1 MTKDTDHIVRKLA
14 AILSTDVK
22 GYSRLMG
29 DDEMATVETIT
40 RYRRF
45 IHEFVESHNGRVVD
59 SPGDN
64 LLAEFASAVNAL
76 DCAVAIQE
84 KLAIENQSLDDHRRM
99 EFRIGINVGDVI
111 FQGERLYGDGVNI
124 AARLE
129 GLSDASG
136 ICISGTVYDQVKN
149 KIGLPLEFIGAR
161 KVKNIAEP
169 IRAYKVLLSQE
180 TERMNGFSSQKAPT
194 SKDEVENEQLSG
206 SAMLQLPD
214 IPSIAVL
221 PLVNMGQDTDQDYF
235 SDGLTEDII
244 TDLSKISG
252 IFVIAKNSAFAYK
265 GKSIPSSQVAQE
277 LGVHHILEGTV
288 RRAGQRVRIAT
299 QLVDGLL
306 NQNIWADRFDGNL
319 KDIFDLQ
326 DQVTGKVVSALKV
339 KLTSEEKE
347 QRTSRS
353 SVNPE
358 VYDLV
363 KKANKLGLDSTFK
376 SHLEAREI
384 YQRALNLDPGY
395 APAYVGMGWTWFD
408 EWPFGWSEDKMVLEK
423 ALHLSER
430 AIDLDPNLPEAYSL
444 LSCTYL
450 WMEEHEKAEE
460 VINRL
465 LAIAPNNA
473 DALAFY
479 GYILAFSG
487 RAEEAVAPIIR
498 AKRMD
503 PGRHVRLSMYL
514 AIVYN
519 LLERYEEAVQ
529 ELEPYLDDYSSYLP
543 LQRMLAY
550 AYYQAGNMKRARQ
563 TATHVVQLEPGFNC
577 EAYGRKLP
585 FKDSTMRNRFI
596 DTLKKAGFQ

>member
-1 MTKDTDHIVRKLA
+1 MTKDTDQIVRKLA

-22 GYSRLMG
+22 EYSRLMG

-40 RYRRF
+40 RYRMV
-45 IHEFVESHNGRVVD
+45 ISKLVEVHHGRVVD

-64 LLAEFASAVNAL
+64 LLAEFASAVDAL

-84 KLAIENQSLDDHRRM
+84 KLAIENQALEAHRRM

-111 FQGERLYGDGVNI
+111 SQGERLYGDGVNI

-129 GLSDASG
+129 GLSDAGG
-136 ICISGTVYDQVKN
+136 ICISGTVYDQVNN
-149 KIGLPLEFIGAR
+149 KTGLPLEFIGSR
-161 KVKNIAEP
+161 QVKNIAKP
-169 IRAYKVLLSQE
+169 IRAYKVILSQE
-180 TERMNGFSSQKAPT
+180 TERMNGFSAQAASTFQDAA
-194 SKDEVENEQLSG
+194 ENKQLSG
-206 SAMLQLPD
+206 STMLQLPD
-214 IPSIAVL
+214 RPSIAVL
-221 PLVNMGQDTDQDYF
+221 PLVIMGQGTDQDYF

-252 IFVIAKNSAFAYK
+252 LFVIAKNSAFAYK
-265 GKSIPSSQVAQE
+265 GKSVQPSQVARE
-277 LGVHHILEGTV
+277 LGVRHILEGTV

-319 KDIFDLQ
+319 EDIFDLQ

-339 KLTSEEKE
+339 KLTSREKK
-347 QRTSRS
+347 QRSNRG

-384 YQRALNLDPGY
+384 YRRALELDPGY

-408 EWPFGWSEDKMVLEK
+408 EWPFGWSEDRMVLEK
-423 ALHLSER
+423 ALHFSQR
-430 AIDLDPNLPEAYSL
+430 AIDLDPNLSEAVSL
-444 LSCTYL
+444 MGYTYL
-450 WMEEHEKAEE
+450 WMGEHAKAEK

-479 GYILAFSG
+479 GYFLVFSV
-487 RAEEAVAPIIR
+487 RAEEAVAPILR

-514 AIVYN
+514 AFAYS
-519 LLERYEEAVQ
+519 LLERYEEAVK
-529 ELEPYLDDYSSYLP
+529 ELELYLDEYPSYLP
-543 LQRMLAY
+543 LQRILTY
-550 AYYQAGNMKRARQ
+550 AYYQAGDMKRAGQ
-563 TATHVVQLEPGFNC
+563 TAAHVMQLEPGFNC

-585 FKDSTMRNRFI
+585 FKDSAIRNRFI
-596 DTLKKAGFQ
+596 DTLKKAGFP

>member
-29 DDEMATVETIT
+29 DDEMVTVETIT
-40 RYRRF
+40 LYRRF

-84 KLAIENQSLDDHRRM
+84 KLAIENQSLEDHRRM

-169 IRAYKVLLSQE
+169 IRAYKVLLSKE

-430 AIDLDPNLPEAYSL
+430 AIDLDPNLTEAYSL
-444 LSCTYL
+444 MSCTYL

-519 LLERYEEAVQ
+519 LLERYEEAVK

-550 AYYQAGNMKRARQ
+550 AYCQAGNMKRARQ
-563 TATHVVQLEPGFNC
+563 TAAHVVQLEPGFNC

-585 FKDSTMRNRFI
+585 FKDSIMRNRFI
-596 DTLKKAGFQ
+596 DTLKKAGFH

>member
-194 SKDEVENEQLSG
+194 SQDEVENEQLSG

-550 AYYQAGNMKRARQ
+550 AYCQAGNMKRARQ

>member
-1 MTKDTDHIVRKLA
+1 MTNDSDQIVRKLA

-40 RYRRF
+40 RYRSF
-45 IHEFVESHNGRVVD
+45 ISEFVEDHHGRVVD

-84 KLAIENQSLDDHRRM
+84 KLAVENQSLEDHRRM

-111 FQGERLYGDGVNI
+111 SRGERLYGDGVNI

-136 ICISGTVYDQVKN
+136 ICISGTVYDQVNN
-149 KIGLPLEFIGAR
+149 KTVLPLEFIGAR
-161 KVKNIAEP
+161 QVKNIAEP

-180 TERMNGFSSQKAPT
+180 MERMNGFAAQESSTFQ
-194 SKDEVENEQLSG
+194 DEAEKEQPSG
-206 SAMLQLPD
+206 SAILQLPD
-214 IPSIAVL
+214 RPSIAVL
-221 PLVNMGQDTDQDYF
+221 PLVNMGQGTDQDYF

-244 TDLSKISG
+244 TDLTKVSG

-265 GKSIPSSQVAQE
+265 GKSVLPSQVARD
-277 LGVHHILEGTV
+277 LGVRNILEGTV

-299 QLVDGLL
+299 QLVDGLV

-319 KDIFDLQ
+319 EDIFDLQ

-339 KLTSEEKE
+339 KLSSREKQ

-358 VYDLV
+358 AYDLV

-376 SHLEAREI
+376 THLEAREI
-384 YQRALNLDPGY
+384 YQRAIGLDPGY

-408 EWPFGWSEDKMVLEK
+408 EWPFGWSEDKAVLEK
-423 ALHLSER
+423 ALHFSQK
-430 AIDLDPNLPEAYSL
+430 AIDLDPILPEAFSL
-444 LSCTYL
+444 MSCTLL
-450 WMEEHEKAEE
+450 WMGEHEKAED

-479 GYILAFSG
+479 GYILTFSG

-498 AKRMD
+498 SKRMD

-514 AIVYN
+514 AYTYN
-519 LLERYEEAVQ
+519 MLERYEEAVA
-529 ELEPYLDDYSSYLP
+529 ELGPYLEDYPSYFP
-543 LQRMLAY
+543 MQRVLAY
-550 AYYQAGNMKRARQ
+550 AYCRMGDMKRARQ
-563 TATHVVQLEPGFNC
+563 TTALVLKSDPDFNS
-577 EAYGRKLP
+577 EVFGKRLP
-585 FKDSTMRNRFI
+585 FKDPAMQNRI
-596 DTLKKAGFQ
+596 IKTWKKAGFP

>member
-1 MTKDTDHIVRKLA
+1 
-14 AILSTDVK
+14 
-22 GYSRLMG
+22 MG

-84 KLAIENQSLDDHRRM
+84 KLAIENQSLEDHRRM

-194 SKDEVENEQLSG
+194 SQDEVENEQLSG

-519 LLERYEEAVQ
+519 LLERYEEAVK

-550 AYYQAGNMKRARQ
+550 AYCQAGNMKRARQ

>member
-1 MTKDTDHIVRKLA
+1 MTQDTDQIVRKLA

-22 GYSRLMG
+22 DYSRLMG

-40 RYRRF
+40 RYRMF
-45 IHEFVESHNGRVVD
+45 ISEFVEVHRGRVVD

-64 LLAEFASAVNAL
+64 LLAEFASALDAL

-84 KLAIENQSLDDHRRM
+84 KLAIENQSLEDHRRM

-111 FQGERLYGDGVNI
+111 CQGERLYGDGVNI

-129 GLSDASG
+129 GLSDAGG
-136 ICISGTVYDQVKN
+136 ICISGTVYDQVNN
-149 KIGLPLEFIGAR
+149 KTSLPLEFIGTR
-161 KVKNIAEP
+161 QVKNIVKP
-169 IRAYKVLLSQE
+169 IRAYKVLLSQD
-180 TERMNGFSSQKAPT
+180 TERMNGVLAQEASTFQ
-194 SKDEVENEQLSG
+194 DEAENERLSDR
-206 SAMLQLPD
+206 AMLQLPD
-214 IPSIAVL
+214 RPSIAVL
-221 PLVNMGQDTDQDYF
+221 PLVIMGQGTDQDYF

-265 GKSIPSSQVAQE
+265 GKSVPPSQVARE
-277 LGVHHILEGTV
+277 LGVRHILEGSV

-319 KDIFDLQ
+319 EDIFDLQ

-339 KLTSEEKE
+339 KLTSREKE
-347 QRTSRS
+347 QRTNRS

-384 YQRALNLDPGY
+384 YRRALALDPGY

-423 ALHLSER
+423 ALHFSQR
-430 AIDLDPNLPEAYSL
+430 AIDLDPNLPEASSL
-444 LSCTYL
+444 MSCTYL
-450 WMEEHEKAEE
+450 WMEEHEKAEK

-465 LAIAPNNA
+465 LAIAPNNS
-473 DALAFY
+473 DALGFY

-487 RAEEAVAPIIR
+487 RPEEAVAPILR

-503 PGRHVRLSMYL
+503 PGRQVRLSMYL
-514 AIVYN
+514 AFVYN
-519 LLERYEEAVQ
+519 LLERYEEAVK
-529 ELEPYLDDYSSYLP
+529 ELEPYLDDYPSYLP
-543 LQRMLAY
+543 LQRILTY
-550 AYYQAGNMKRARQ
+550 AYCQAGDIKRARQ
-563 TATHVVQLEPGFNC
+563 TAAHVMQLEPGFNC
-577 EAYGRKLP
+577 ESYGRKLP

-596 DTLKKAGFQ
+596 DTLKKAGFP

>member
-1 MTKDTDHIVRKLA
+1 MTKDTDQIVRKLA

-22 GYSRLMG
+22 EYSRLMG

-40 RYRRF
+40 RYRMF
-45 IHEFVESHNGRVVD
+45 ISEFVESHHGRVVD

-64 LLAEFASAVNAL
+64 LLAEFASALDAL
-76 DCAVAIQE
+76 DCAVAIQK
-84 KLAIENQSLDDHRRM
+84 KLAIENQSLADHRRM

-111 FQGERLYGDGVNI
+111 SQGERLYGDGVNI

-129 GLSDASG
+129 GLSDAGG
-136 ICISGTVYDQVKN
+136 ICISGTVYDQVNN
-149 KIGLPLEFIGAR
+149 KTGLPLAFIGSR
-161 KVKNIAEP
+161 QVKNIAEP

-180 TERMNGFSSQKAPT
+180 TEKMNGFSVQEASTFQGAAE
-194 SKDEVENEQLSG
+194 SKQLSG
-206 SAMLQLPD
+206 SAILQLPD
-214 IPSIAVL
+214 RPSIAVL
-221 PLVNMGQDTDQDYF
+221 PLVIMGQGTDQDYF

-265 GKSIPSSQVAQE
+265 GKSVQPSQVARE
-277 LGVHHILEGTV
+277 LGVRHILEGTV
-288 RRAGQRVRIAT
+288 RRVGQRVRIAT

-306 NQNIWADRFDGNL
+306 NRNIWADRFDGNL
-319 KDIFDLQ
+319 EDIFDLQ
-326 DQVTGKVVSALKV
+326 DQVTGKVVSALEV
-339 KLTSEEKE
+339 KLTSREKE
-347 QRTSRS
+347 RRTSRT

-363 KKANKLGLDSTFK
+363 KKADRLGLDSTFK

-384 YQRALNLDPGY
+384 YGRALELDPGY
-395 APAYVGMGWTWFD
+395 APAHVGMGWTWFD
-408 EWPFGWSEDKMVLEK
+408 EWPFGWSEDRMVLEK
-423 ALHLSER
+423 ALHFSER
-430 AIDLDPNLPEAYSL
+430 AIDLDPNLPEASSL
-444 LSCTYL
+444 MGCTYL

-514 AIVYN
+514 GMVYN
-519 LLERYEEAVQ
+519 LLERHEEAVM
-529 ELEPYLDDYSSYLP
+529 ELEPYLADYPSYLP

-550 AYYQAGNMKRARQ
+550 AYCQAGDMKRARQ
-563 TATHVVQLEPGFNC
+563 TAAHVMKLEPDFNC

-585 FKDSTMRNRFI
+585 FQDSTLRNRFI
-596 DTLKKAGFQ
+596 DTLKKAGFP